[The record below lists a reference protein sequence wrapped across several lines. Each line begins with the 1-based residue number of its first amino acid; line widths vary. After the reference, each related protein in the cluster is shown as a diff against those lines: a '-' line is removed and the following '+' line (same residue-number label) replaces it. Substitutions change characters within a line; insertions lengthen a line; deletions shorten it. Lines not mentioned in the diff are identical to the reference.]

1 MLKKQP
7 SLALCVILDAIGFLS
22 YAIPVVGEF
31 ADIVWAPVSGLIFF
45 FLFGSWKGALFN
57 FTEEIMPGLDF
68 IPTFTIAWFLRYF
81 SRRQAAGSVS
91 KTMARSSW

>member
-1 MLKKQP
+1 MIKKQP
-7 SLALCVILDAIGFLS
+7 SLALCVILDAIGYLS

-57 FTEEIMPGLDF
+57 FTEEILPGLDF

-81 SRRQAAGSVS
+81 NRRQAAGSVS